1 MIRLAVRLF
10 LIGAALHLAGCTS
23 WTATNSPIVTL
34 DGRKVRL
41 TTYTGERHDGLLMHP
56 DTLGSRVLLRTHDV
70 SHPLVI
76 DTSAVIS
83 AEIRTINSERTAGLA
98 LLGVGAVVFTIVQI
112 KMIFN
117 DPDY

>member
-10 LIGAALHLAGCTS
+10 LILATLHFVGCTS

-41 TTYTGERHDGLLMHP
+41 TMDTGERHDGLLMHP
-56 DTLGSRVLLRTHDV
+56 DTLGSRVLLRTQDV
-70 SHPLVI
+70 AHPLVF
-76 DTSAVIS
+76 DTSSVNS
-83 AEIRTINSERTAGLA
+83 AEIRTINSERTAGLV
-98 LLGVGAVVFTIVQI
+98 LLGVGAVVFTVVQI